1 MMRTIKHIITGVVW
15 ALIGLYITAI
25 VLVQLP
31 PVQRFLGS
39 QVAQLV
45 SDKLQTEAQVKKV
58 NLGLLNRIII
68 DDVLIYDQAKK
79 PMLKASRASVKLSL
93 YDLLYNKKIS
103 ISSVQLFGMQANLY
117 KKDDHTP
124 TNFQFALDALA
135 SKDSVKKASPEVT
148 IGSLVIR
155 NGNIN
160 YDRWDIPNTAHTF
173 SLNHLHLKDISMHA
187 LVPTLNEQGLDLIIK
202 RLAFKEEASGTTV
215 NGLSFK
221 LKQSNEKI
229 SLGNLSLQMPNT
241 ELLVD
246 SVVLTNPNKEE
257 KFNFR
262 QFGIKGKISN
272 SRLSLADLK
281 GFLPAL
287 SSMQQPVYLN
297 TSFEGSNN
305 ILNINTLNIQSDDDL
320 KVVADGTLSHW
331 LRHPAAEIHFDQ
343 LKVNSNVIQAFT
355 GNQQTNNNVINVL
368 SRLGDIEY
376 KGNARIADQRYAL
389 DGVLNTSAGNA
400 TIDAA
405 MLNRM
410 ITAQVQTDNLDLGK
424 ITADER
430 LGTITANLQVN
441 GHVPENSSSL
451 LHPQTKLMVEG
462 EIPHVDFQQYTYNN
476 IRIDGKLQDK
486 VFDGL
491 LTMDDPNGKIQL
503 DGIVGLSGKMIDGK
517 VNLSLKDFNPHAM
530 KLTNDWS
537 NTTFNTDLQADVKG
551 SSLKDMTGDILVD
564 HFSFFSP
571 EQQYE
576 LQRLS
581 VSAEQD
587 QNGRQL
593 TVNSDFGSLKAK
605 GRFDY
610 TTVVNSVMNMVAE
623 RIPTLPGIIKRL
635 PQSGKSYNNSFDL
648 QTTITKTDWLQAFS
662 GLPVSLHA
670 PMKMNARVD
679 DSNNQLQLNLS
690 LPNFSYDGSN
700 YQGFS
705 LVADTDEESNI
716 NFRMKGK
723 KVMDNKD
730 LMDISVD
737 ALAGNNRLEST
748 LSWENG
754 SRWNMKGNL
763 HSTTDFFKTPEG
775 KQAAHMRVHHSDI
788 NVNDTIWRVHPS
800 DVVYCDNDLT
810 VDYFSVEHQN
820 QHIIVYGKANKNPND
835 SLIVDLK
842 GVDVRYILDL
852 VNFHAVTFDGKAT
865 GKAVL
870 RSPFGDL
877 QAYADLQVD
886 DFKFEEGRM
895 GTLFA
900 KATWNTEEKQIDI
913 DAHADDVSDAQT
925 LIHGYVS
932 PSKNYIDLKIDAHD
946 TRGEF
951 LKSFCGSFMDNI
963 NIRCNGNL
971 NLLGDLGLMNL
982 TGMVVADGDLD
993 ITTLNTHYW
1002 LRGDTIRLIPN
1013 EIIFHQDTVYDR
1025 HNNIGIINGAL
1036 HHKSLTRLT
1045 YDLDIT
1051 AQNLLCYDFH
1061 DYGDDTFF
1069 GTVYGTG
1076 DCAIKGRPG
1085 RIDFDINVSPE
1096 KGSFIEYNAASPDAI
1111 TDQGFITW
1119 RDRQALA
1126 SQDNDEPAP
1135 TVVVEDDESDIHLNF
1150 LINANP
1156 NATLRL
1162 LMDRQSGDY
1171 IALNGNGSI
1180 RASYYNKGSF
1190 DMFGT
1195 YLVDHGVYKLTIQNV
1210 IKKDFQFQDGS
1221 SIVFVGDPYDATLD
1235 LKALYTINGVS
1246 LSDLQLGRSFTSN
1259 NVRVDCMMN
1268 IGGTASAPRVDFDLD
1283 MPTVSADAN
1292 QMIRSLINSEEEM
1305 NQQVIYLLSIG
1316 RFYNQQENNAREN
1329 NSQSQTSLAM
1339 QSLLSGTI
1347 SQQISNVLS
1356 NFVNSNN
1363 WNFGAN
1369 ISTGDEGFNN
1379 AEYEGLLS
1387 GRLLNNRLLI
1397 NGQFGYRDNANATTS
1412 FIGDFDIRY
1421 LLFPNGN
1428 LAIKVYNQTNDRY
1441 FTKNSLNTQG
1451 IGLILKKD
1459 FNSWRDLFSR
1469 SRRKEKNT
1477 TEK

>member
-1 MMRTIKHIITGVVW
+1 MRTVKHIITGVIW
-15 ALIGLYITAI
+15 AIVGLYLLAV

-39 QVAQLV
+39 QVAQV
-45 SDKLQTEAQVKKV
+45 VGNKLNTEVQVKKV

-68 DDVLIYDQAKK
+68 DDVLIYDQSKK

-93 YDLLYNKKIS
+93 YDLLYKKKVS
-103 ISSVQLFGMQANLY
+103 ISSAQLFGMQADLY
-117 KKDDHTP
+117 KKDAQSP
-124 TNFQFALDALA
+124 TNYQFALDALA
-135 SKDSVKKASPEVT
+135 SKDSVKKASPEVS
-148 IGSLVIR
+148 INSLVIR
-155 NGNIN
+155 HGNIN
-160 YDRWDIPNTAHTF
+160 YDRWDIPNTDRKF
-173 SLNHLHLKDISMHA
+173 STDHLHLRDISMHA
-187 LVPTLNEQGLDLIIK
+187 LIPSLNDDGLDLIMKKLAMKEEVSGTVIK
-202 RLAFKEEASGTTV
+202 SLAFKL
-215 NGLSFK
+215 NR
-221 LKQSNEKI
+221 SNEKI
-229 SLGNLSLQMPNT
+229 LLSNLSLELPNT
-241 ELLVD
+241 ALNVD
-246 SVVLTNPNKEE
+246 SLVLTNPNKEE
-257 KFNFR
+257 KFNFQ
-262 QFGIKGKISN
+262 QFGLKGKISDSKVLLN
-272 SRLSLADLK
+272 DLS

-287 SSMQQPVYLN
+287 SSFSQPLHLN

-305 ILNINTLNIQSDDDL
+305 ILNVNTLNIHSGDEL
-320 KVVADGTLSHW
+320 AVVADGTLTHW
-331 LRHPAAEIHFDQ
+331 LQHPALEVHFDQ
-343 LKVNSNVIQAFT
+343 MKVNGSMLQSLA
-355 GNQQTNNNVINVL
+355 GNPRSDNSIFQTL
-368 SRLGDIEY
+368 SRLGDIQY
-376 KGNARIADQRYAL
+376 VGNMRLSDRQYAL
-389 DGVLNTSAGNA
+389 NGNLTTSVGNA
-400 TIDAA
+400 TVDAVKKQQQFS
-405 MLNRM
+405 
-410 ITAQVQTDNLDLGK
+410 AQLQTDNLDLGK
-424 ITADER
+424 IIADNR
-430 LGTITANLQVN
+430 LGTLSADVEVSGLLPANS
-441 GHVPENSSSL
+441 NSL
-451 LHPQTKLMVEG
+451 FHPQTLLTVKG
-462 EIPHVDFQQYTYNN
+462 DIPHVDFQNYTYKN
-476 IRIDGKLQDK
+476 INVDGTFRNK
-486 VFDGL
+486 VFDGVL
-491 LTMDDPNGKIQL
+491 MMDDPNGVLHL
-503 DGIVGLSGKMIDGK
+503 DGIVGINGKMIDGK
-517 VNLSLKDFNPHAM
+517 MNLTLQNFNPHAM
-530 KLTNDWS
+530 KITGDWE
-537 NTTFNTDLQADVKG
+537 NTTFNANMEADVKG
-551 SSLKDMTGDILVD
+551 SSLNDMTGNILID
-564 HFSFFSP
+564 DFSFFSP

-576 LQRLS
+576 LKQLS
-581 VSAEQD
+581 LVSEETAS
-587 QNGRQL
+587 GRQL
-593 TVNSDFGSLKAK
+593 EVNSDFGSLKVN
-605 GRFDY
+605 GRYDY
-610 TTVVNSVMNMVAE
+610 STIVNSVMNMLAD
-623 RIPTLPGIIKRL
+623 RIPTLPGIIKRQ
-635 PQSGKSYNNSFDL
+635 PKTGKSYNNAFTL
-648 QTTITKTDWLQAFS
+648 QSTINKTDWLQAFT

-670 PMKMNARVD
+670 PMKMNAMVD
-679 DSNNQLQLNLS
+679 DANNQLQLNLS
-690 LPNFSYDGSN
+690 LPNFSYNGNN
-700 YQGFS
+700 YQAFS
-705 LVADTDEESNI
+705 LKADTDEDKNI
-716 NFRMKGK
+716 NFRVKGK
-723 KVMDNKD
+723 KVMDNKEM
-730 LMDISVD
+730 MDIGLE
-737 ALAGNNRLEST
+737 ALAGNNSLESVLT
-748 LSWENG
+748 WEG
-754 SRWNMKGNL
+754 DGQWHMKGSL
-763 HSTTDFFKTPEG
+763 RSSTDFFKTPEG

-788 NVNDTIWRVHPS
+788 LINDTIWRVQPS
-800 DVVYCDNDLT
+800 DIVYCDNDLT
-810 VDYFSVEHQN
+810 VDYFAVEHQD
-820 QHIIVYGKANKNPND
+820 QHIIVYGKADKNPDD
-835 SLIVDLK
+835 SLVIDMK

-852 VNFHAVTFDGKAT
+852 VNFHSVTFDGKAT
-865 GKAVL
+865 GKAL
-870 RSPFGDL
+870 IRSAFSNF
-877 QAYADLQVD
+877 QADADLRVD
-886 DFKFEEGRM
+886 DFRFQEGRM

-900 KATWNTEEKQIDI
+900 KASWNTEEKQIDI
-913 DAHADDVSDAQT
+913 DAHADDENHAQT
-925 LIHGYVS
+925 IIKGYVS
-932 PSKNYIDLKIDAHD
+932 PSKNYIDLNIDANN

-963 NIRCNGNL
+963 NLRCNGSL
-971 NLLGDLGLMNL
+971 NLFGDLKLINL

-993 ITTLNTHYW
+993 IKTLNTHYW

-1013 EIIFHQDTVYDR
+1013 EIIFHQDTIYDR

-1036 HHKSLTRLT
+1036 HHIYLTRLT
-1045 YDLDIT
+1045 YDLDIN

-1076 DCAIKGRPG
+1076 DCAIKGRNG
-1085 RIDFDINVSPE
+1085 RIDFDINVTPE

-1119 RDRQALA
+1119 RDRLA
-1126 SQDNDEPAP
+1126 MDS
-1135 TVVVEDDESDIHLNF
+1135 VENEELARPIVMDDDVSDIHLNF

-1171 IALNGNGSI
+1171 IALNGNGAI

-1190 DMFGT
+1190 NMFGT
-1195 YLVDHGVYKLTIQNV
+1195 YMVDHGVYKLTIQNV

-1221 SIVFVGDPYDATLD
+1221 SIVFGGDPYEAALD

-1316 RFYNQQENNAREN
+1316 RFYNQQENNAGEN

-1459 FNSWRDLFSR
+1459 FNNWRDLFGIVRKKESEE
-1469 SRRKEKNT
+1469 KEK
-1477 TEK
+1477 